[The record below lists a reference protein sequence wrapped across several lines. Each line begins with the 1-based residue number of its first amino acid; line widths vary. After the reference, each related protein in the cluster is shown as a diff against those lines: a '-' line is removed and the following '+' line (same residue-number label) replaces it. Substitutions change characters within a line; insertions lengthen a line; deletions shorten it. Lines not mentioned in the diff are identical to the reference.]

1 MPLASEILWRQIKQ
15 LLKATARNEKLVR
28 LGLPAQG
35 ASLSDDVLCGRTGV
49 STVSYQR
56 GQCHHLLFYEID
68 AYIKGLSSSQF
79 ILNIFIDS
87 TSYSNLKF
95 SKY

>member
-1 MPLASEILWRQIKQ
+1 MKQ

-35 ASLSDDVLCGRTGV
+35 ASLSDDVLCGKTVV

-56 GQCHHLLFYEID
+56 GHGHHLLFYEID
-68 AYIKGLSSSQF
+68 AFIKGLSSSQF
-79 ILNIFIDS
+79 ILNIFTDT